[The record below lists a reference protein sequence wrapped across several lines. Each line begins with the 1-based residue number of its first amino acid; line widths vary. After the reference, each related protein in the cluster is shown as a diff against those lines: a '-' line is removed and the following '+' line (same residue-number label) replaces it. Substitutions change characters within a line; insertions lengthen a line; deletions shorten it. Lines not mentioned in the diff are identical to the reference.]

1 MVRQATPRVR
11 RGVVVRLVCGVDRGK
26 RTSRARVPRGVQGG
40 RPSRPVLLCPERMVG
55 LLLFR
60 VIRPAPSGGRAGDVA
75 HQPRRAGVER
85 RRSHRPTHSARARA
99 KHARSRSAVRSPR
112 RTL

>member
-1 MVRQATPRVR
+1 
-11 RGVVVRLVCGVDRGK
+11 
-26 RTSRARVPRGVQGG
+26 
-40 RPSRPVLLCPERMVG
+40 
-55 LLLFR
+55 